1 MLFYVRKRFSCFS
14 GFLMA
19 LVQPCFSQR
28 HPRHVSAGFF
38 ELLDGLPGILIPGTV
53 VAFMDCQIEIAAR
66 DGSYLTVAL
75 RIFPAGHMLFAVCY
89 FQFKAKLLFSLTHR
103 NSAVMAA
110 VSDFLLMDNVFHTVD
125 ASDEIF

>member
-1 MLFYVRKRFSCFS
+1 MSTEV
-14 GFLMA
+14 
-19 LVQPCFSQR
+19 VTEPT
-28 HPRHVSAGFF
+28 P
-38 ELLDGLPGILIPGTV
+38 PGTGV
-53 VAFMDCQIEIAAR
+53 IAP
-66 DGSYLTVAL
+66 TL
-75 RIFPAGHMLFAVCY
+75 RIFPAGHMLFAVCH

>member
-1 MLFYVRKRFSCFS
+1 
-14 GFLMA
+14 MA

-38 ELLDGLPGILIPGTV
+38 ELLDGLPGVLIPGTV
-53 VAFMDCQIEIAAR
+53 VAFMDCQIEISAR
-66 DGSYLTVAL
+66 DGSYLAVAF
-75 RIFPAGHMLFAVCY
+75 RIFPAGH

>member
-1 MLFYVRKRFSCFS
+1 
-14 GFLMA
+14 
-19 LVQPCFSQR
+19 
-28 HPRHVSAGFF
+28 
-38 ELLDGLPGILIPGTV
+38 
-53 VAFMDCQIEIAAR
+53 MDCQIEIAAR

-75 RIFPAGHMLFAVCY
+75 RIFSAGHMLFAVCH